1 MLADSDVCG
10 DFKVNKA
17 KDLAFKL
24 FCLACL
30 ALACGTLAN
39 LFLPMRIPWV
49 EDWAHYIEARALRE
63 GLSLAPLDVARD
75 AAKSG
80 SHLLLDAR
88 PAVDYDE
95 GHIPSAI
102 SLPFNAMEDAFEN
115 VRVLLTSEQPVI
127 TYCSG
132 LECDDSFM
140 LALFLREQG
149 FTNVVLFAEGFE
161 AWEKAGYPVEK

>member
-1 MLADSDVCG
+1 MA
-10 DFKVNKA
+10 KA
-17 KDLAFKL
+17 QNLMVKL
-24 FCLACL
+24 LWL
-30 ALACGTLAN
+30 TGVALACGTLAN

-49 EDWAHYIEARALRE
+49 EDWAHYIEARALKE
-63 GLSLAPLDVARD
+63 GLPLAPLDVAH
-75 AAKSG
+75 AASTSG

-88 PAVDYDE
+88 PAVDY
-95 GHIPSAI
+95 GNGRIPSAV
-102 SLPFNAMEDAFEN
+102 SLPYNSVEDAFEN
-115 VRVLLTSEQPVI
+115 VKVLLTREQPLI

-149 FTNVVLFAEGFE
+149 FTNVVLFAGGFE